1 MRRNV
6 FNGGDVGLK
15 FQQYYTWWSIEMVGR
30 LALGNNSQTVNIS
43 GITSFPGGSV
53 PGGLLTGPNNLGTFN
68 HNVFALLPEANL
80 NFRFDIGPNLRAIVG
95 YTFIYMNH
103 VQRSGDAI
111 NTTLVSG
118 SPQAF
123 AFHESTFWLQ
133 GLNVGFEFR
142 F

>member
-1 MRRNV
+1 MDCTSSNLLYGMLRGV
-6 FNGGDVGLK
+6 
-15 FQQYYTWWSIEMVGR
+15 T
-30 LALGNNSQTVNIS
+30 LALCWCAVSPAV
-43 GITSFPGGSV
+43 
-53 PGGLLTGPNNLGTFN
+53 TGPNNLGTFN
-68 HNVFALLPEANL
+68 HNVFALLPEADL
-80 NFRFDIGPNLRAIVG
+80 NFRFDVGPNLRAIVG

-111 NTTLVSG
+111 NTTLVSR